1 MTKIVFLDFDG
12 VLLPDPDARA
22 QAVEGLSTSNYLQKV
37 IFNTNCVANL
47 NQLLKQSHA
56 EIVLSTSWADGNSIS
71 ALSNCLLRNGID
83 PSCIF
88 EYDDPSE
95 GNYMTPRQQGSNRGQ
110 EVLNWLSDHPEIN
123 TWVAID
129 DNPAILYLKTNY
141 VRTHPDHGLDK
152 DGVSKALSFLQG

>member
-12 VLLPDPDARA
+12 VLLPDPDAREQAA
-22 QAVEGLSTSNYLQKV
+22 QGLTTNNYLSKV
-37 IFNTNCVANL
+37 VFNPSCVNNFNA
-47 NQLLKQSHA
+47 LLKATHA
-56 EIVLSTSWADGNSIS
+56 EIVLSTSWADGHSVSEI
-71 ALSNCLLRNGID
+71 SNCLMRNGID

-110 EVLNWLSDHPEIN
+110 EVLDWTLDHPEID

-141 VRTHPDHGLDK
+141 VRTHPDHGFDK
-152 DGVSKALSFLQG
+152 ASLAKALSILTK